1 MHTIAGALVSLLM
14 LLLALPATA
23 LSPTDI
29 VSPRPDSWVRDDAGM
44 LGAARADIDARIDA
58 ARAGKPVELAVVTVV
73 DIGDQDPRQFATAL
87 FNHWGIGDAQRHD
100 GVLLF
105 IAREQRAAEIILGD
119 GVDSDAEV
127 AISQRIMDQVLI
139 PHLRRGDAGG
149 GVLAS
154 VEALLQQIH
163 GIAPPAVEQ
172 DSTAVAPVAAPSAL
186 PQPLHAPAEPAPRG
200 ALDGVAQRL
209 GMAKEPLLFGG
220 GVLGLLGA
228 LALRWWWRIRGRNCP
243 RCNAAMQ
250 RLEETAD
257 DAHLQ
262 PAQQLEEK
270 LGSVDY
276 DVWACSACSFV
287 DTKRYGAWFTRY
299 ARCGKCQAVALE
311 RTQFTLV
318 AATYDS
324 GGRVRV
330 DERCKHCGHHHQYER
345 STPRKTRPRSG
356 GSSRRS
362 GFSGGRSSGRG
373 ASGRW

>member
-23 LSPTDI
+23 LSPTEI

-58 ARAGKPVELAVVTVV
+58 ARAIKPVELAVVTVV

-119 GVDSDAEV
+119 GVDSDGDV
-127 AISQRIMDQVLI
+127 AISQQIMDGVLI

-149 GVLAS
+149 GALAS

-163 GIAPPAVEQ
+163 GIAPPAVER
-172 DSTAVAPVAAPSAL
+172 AAPASTVPSGLAGATPANEPGLLQRFEAL
-186 PQPLHAPAEPAPRG
+186 K
-200 ALDGVAQRL
+200 AQESIIVPPE
-209 GMAKEPLLFGG
+209 ALFGG
-220 GVLGLLGA
+220 GVLA
-228 LALRWWWRIRGRNCP
+228 LVAAFVLRWWWRIRGRNCP

-299 ARCGKCQAVALE
+299 ARCGKCQTVALE
-311 RTQFTLV
+311 REQTTLV
-318 AATYDS
+318 AATYTS

-330 DERCKHCGHHHQYER
+330 DERCKHCGHHHSYER
-345 STPRKTRPRSG
+345 STPRKTKSSSG
-356 GSSRRS
+356 GGSGRS

>member
-1 MHTIAGALVSLLM
+1 MHAFARWAGI
-14 LLLALPATA
+14 LLLGLSPALATA

-44 LGAARADIDARIDA
+44 LGAASADIDARIDA
-58 ARAGKPVELAVVTVV
+58 ARAAKPVELAVVTVV
-73 DIGDQDPRQFATAL
+73 DIGDQDPRQFATEL
-87 FNHWGIGDAQRHD
+87 FNHWGIGDPQRHD

-105 IAREQRAAEIILGD
+105 IAREQRAAEIILGE

-127 AISQRIMDQVLI
+127 AISRQIMDGVLI

-149 GVLAS
+149 GALAS

-172 DSTAVAPVAAPSAL
+172 DNIAVAPVASPSSS
-186 PQPLHAPAEPAPRG
+186 PQPLHAPAEPAPTG

-209 GMAKEPLLFGG
+209 GVAKEPLLFGG

-243 RCNAAMQ
+243 RCNAAML

-257 DAHLQ
+257 DAHLN

-276 DVWACSACSFV
+276 DVWACSACTFV
-287 DTKRYGAWFTRY
+287 DTRRYGSWFTRY
-299 ARCGKCQAVALE
+299 ARCGKCQTVALE
-311 RTQFTLV
+311 REQTTLEV
-318 AATYDS
+318 ATYTS

-330 DERCKHCGHHHQYER
+330 DERCKHCGHHHSYTR
-345 STPRKTRPRSG
+345 STPRKTKPRSG
-356 GSSRRS
+356 GSGRS

>member
-1 MHTIAGALVSLLM
+1 MHAFARWAVVLLVGLSPTL
-14 LLLALPATA
+14 ATA

-29 VSPRPDSWVRDDAGM
+29 VSPRPDSWVRDDAGL
-44 LGAARADIDARIDA
+44 LGAARAEIDARIDA
-58 ARAGKPVELAVVTVV
+58 ARAAKPVELAVVTVA
-73 DIGDQDPRQFATAL
+73 DIGDADPRQFATAL
-87 FNHWGIGDAQRHD
+87 FNHWGIGDAERRD

-127 AISQRIMDQVLI
+127 AISQQIMDAVLI

-149 GVLAS
+149 GALAS
-154 VEALLQQIH
+154 VEALLQRIH

-172 DSTAVAPVAAPSAL
+172 DSTAAAPVAAPSAL
-186 PQPLHAPAEPAPRG
+186 PQPLRAPAEPAPQG

-209 GMAKEPLLFGG
+209 GLAKEPLLFGG
-220 GVLGLLGA
+220 GVLALLGA
-228 LALRWWWRIRGRNCP
+228 FALRWWWRIRGRNCP

-250 RLEETAD
+250 RLQETAD

-287 DTKRYGAWFTRY
+287 DTRRYGAWFTRY
-299 ARCGKCQAVALE
+299 ARCGKCQTVALE
-311 RTQFTLV
+311 REQTTLV
-318 AATYDS
+318 VATYTS

-330 DERCKHCGHHHQYER
+330 DERCQHCGHHHSYER
-345 STPRKTRPRSG
+345 STPRKTKSSSG
-356 GSSRRS
+356 GSGRS